1 MKEERIEL
9 AKRIH
14 RHKTIF
20 LFERKMKLL
29 GLSNSIGVYTFL
41 NIRLFISIILFLF
54 VLIFYDFG
62 VFLAPIITFLFY
74 NGFSYVVFDGPIIKR
89 KRKLEKEA
97 MFFFEILTLS
107 LESGKNLIQAIEVT
121 TENVDSE
128 ISREF
133 QKSLHEVKY
142 GKSFYDA
149 FTDLR
154 KRMPSD
160 TIENIILNII
170 EANDSGVNI
179 ISTLSQQVDY
189 IRNKRIMDMKAI
201 INKIPIKISV
211 VSVILFIPLIMLL
224 VLAPAI
230 IQYLF
235 G

>member
-89 KRKLEKEA
+89 KIHFSFNRKKVA
-97 MFFFEILTLS
+97 
-107 LESGKNLIQAIEVT
+107 
-121 TENVDSE
+121 
-128 ISREF
+128 
-133 QKSLHEVKY
+133 
-142 GKSFYDA
+142 
-149 FTDLR
+149 
-154 KRMPSD
+154 
-160 TIENIILNII
+160 
-170 EANDSGVNI
+170 
-179 ISTLSQQVDY
+179 
-189 IRNKRIMDMKAI
+189 
-201 INKIPIKISV
+201 PI
-211 VSVILFIPLIMLL
+211 
-224 VLAPAI
+224 VLALYKARLGAMRYCKTI
-230 IQYLF
+230 
-235 G
+235 